1 MVRSLQFSRRGAD
14 NRDETMTLTP
24 TELRNGTRR
33 VVLIDFDWHDADLIP
48 ELLKQP
54 GISVRLVAGERNADP
69 GVRVAELCSL
79 PRTCDLADL
88 TREIFDLALVG
99 ERSSR
104 RTQLESLL
112 LALGTPCQTP
122 QAFLRGPGAPEPA
135 PAIEAPLALHAAAF
149 ESVMGGGDLDQLVQD
164 AFADL
169 GDGAPTR
176 PRPVVVSNRPR
187 LVITSLDDFPSPE
200 DRARLELALKDLVFH
215 TGAGTAE
222 LHAVAGD
229 RKLHLVAQVGPEDRL
244 LKGLVDLAVELGTP
258 QVVTR
263 LSEPQK
269 GKAWGAWPFRTAQRR
284 GVLAAASI
292 DPGDGWAQWQKMVED
307 LRVTWDAED
316 LQRAGA
322 SFPLT
327 PDRETGWL
335 DREAFR
341 ACLELAVERN
351 RRDRL
356 RFELHRLDF
365 PPGPEAFSIVQSK
378 LPAQVRDTDSLHR
391 SGDRTVLLLSAA
403 ETEHYA
409 HLRRRLL
416 ALWDSAWREAKM
428 APPAPALVDQFV
440 DMNGPE
446 DAEAFLAVAQDWL
459 SA

>member
-1 MVRSLQFSRRGAD
+1 MTIAHPDIRSGVRRI
-14 NRDETMTLTP
+14 
-24 TELRNGTRR
+24 
-33 VVLIDFDWHDADLIP
+33 VLVDFDWHDADLIP

-54 GISVRLVAGERNADP
+54 GVAVRLVAGERANDP

-104 RTQLESLL
+104 RMQLESLL
-112 LALGTPCQTP
+112 LALGTACQTP
-122 QAFLRGPGAPEPA
+122 QAFLRGQPGAETA
-135 PAIEAPLALHAAAF
+135 PAIEAPLALQAAAF
-149 ESVMGGGDLDQLVQD
+149 EHVMGGGDLDKLVED
-164 AFADL
+164 AMPDL
-169 GDGAPTR
+169 VDGAPVA
-176 PRPVVVSNRPR
+176 PRPVVAPARPR
-187 LVITSLDDFPSPE
+187 ITIHSLDDFPSLE
-200 DRARLELALKDLVFH
+200 DRHHLEQALKDLVHH

-222 LHAVAGD
+222 LHATGGD

-307 LRVTWDAED
+307 LRNTWDAED

-322 SFPLT
+322 SFPMT
-327 PDRETGWL
+327 PERETGWL
-335 DREAFR
+335 DLDAFR
-341 ACLELAVERN
+341 ARLELAVERN

-365 PPGPEAFSIVQSK
+365 PDAAHAFEHLCER
-378 LPAQVRDTDSLHR
+378 LPAQVRDTDSLCR
-391 SGDRTVLLLSAA
+391 GEGRTVLLLSAA
-403 ETEHYA
+403 EPEHYA

-416 ALWDSAWREAKM
+416 TLWDSAWRESRL

-440 DMNGPE
+440 DMGGPE
-446 DAEAFLAVAQDWL
+446 DAEAFLAVAQDWM
-459 SA
+459 AG

>member
-1 MVRSLQFSRRGAD
+1 
-14 NRDETMTLTP
+14 MTITP
-24 TELRNGTRR
+24 TEIRNGMRR

-54 GISVRLVAGERNADP
+54 GVSVRLVAGERNADP

-122 QAFLRGPGAPEPA
+122 QAYLRGPGGPEPA

-149 ESVMGGGDLDQLVQD
+149 ETVMGGGDLDQLVQD

-169 GDGAPTR
+169 GDGAPTQ
-176 PRPVVVSNRPR
+176 PRPVVASARPR
-187 LVITSLDDFPSPE
+187 LAIVSLDDFPSPE

-222 LHAVAGD
+222 LHATSGD

-322 SFPLT
+322 SFPMT

-365 PPGPEAFSIVQSK
+365 PLGPEAFSIVQSK

-391 SGDRTVLLLSAA
+391 SSDRTVLLLSAS
-403 ETEHYA
+403 EPEHYA
-409 HLRRRLL
+409 HVRRRLL
-416 ALWDSAWREAKM
+416 ALWDAAWREAKL
-428 APPAPALVDQFV
+428 ASPAPALVDQFV